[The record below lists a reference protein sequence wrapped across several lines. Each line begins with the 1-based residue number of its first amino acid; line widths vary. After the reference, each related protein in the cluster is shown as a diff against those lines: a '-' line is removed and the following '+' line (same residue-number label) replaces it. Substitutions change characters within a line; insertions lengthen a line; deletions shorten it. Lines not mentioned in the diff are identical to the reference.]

1 MESENTLLCIF
12 LILTKKKWLT
22 KVIILLVIIPHLSR
36 CKCLIHPKEQIH
48 KSHSFEN
55 QINSI
60 SWCLSTMI

>member
-1 MESENTLLCIF
+1 MESEYTLLCIF

-22 KVIILLVIIPHLSR
+22 KVTILLVILPHLLR
-36 CKCLIHPKEQIH
+36 CIYLIHPKGPIH

-60 SWCLSTMI
+60 SCC